1 MSVSAGFDLCKFI
14 MACIWDFARL
24 SAVFKFQESTIRVL
38 LYNYLFGRGGG
49 GKGAVGVCFFDLRV

>member
-1 MSVSAGFDLCKFI
+1 MSVSVGFDLCKFI

-24 SAVFKFQESTIRVL
+24 SAVFKFQESTIRVR

-49 GKGAVGVCFFDLRV
+49 GGGGG